1 MLQSSSAQ
9 HLSPDLEKCEVDL
22 VSSHIR
28 RRWEQLAAALG
39 FRDTDDPEF
48 SDCSGEEACRLM
60 LTQWMDEK
68 KGQNVRLTL
77 SVALKEL
84 GLDLLSQC
92 IQTAAETRARNGA
105 A

>member
-1 MLQSSSAQ
+1 
-9 HLSPDLEKCEVDL
+9 
-22 VSSHIR
+22 
-28 RRWEQLAAALG
+28 
-39 FRDTDDPEF
+39 
-48 SDCSGEEACRLM
+48 M

-92 IQTAAETRARNGA
+92 IRTAAETRSRNGA
-105 A
+105 ARAD